1 MKNPPSI
8 EAIRKMLHKYKAL
21 EFESTCWITNM
32 LFLKETYIGMYRG
45 REIDG
50 FIQEF
55 EVKPYFI
62 FLLNKPNLLLIN

>member
-1 MKNPPSI
+1 
-8 EAIRKMLHKYKAL
+8 
-21 EFESTCWITNM
+21 M

-55 EVKPYFI
+55 DVKPYFI
-62 FLLNKPNLLLIN
+62 SILNKPNILLINLIDGTPFSSATSV